1 MEELKEVLDRY
12 NQSLEELMDARKYAV
27 EAGACTTSE
36 DRNMF
41 LTLAKQELVHSE
53 LLIQSAER
61 VVEKEEENAKVA
73 WKALRTNLMEWRES
87 LSQKINFIERQ
98 K

>member
-1 MEELKEVLDRY
+1 MEELRDVLGRY

-27 EAGACTTSE
+27 EAESCTSSE
-36 DRNMF
+36 DKNMF

-53 LLIQSAER
+53 LLMQSAER
-61 VVEKEEENAKVA
+61 VVEQDEENARVA
-73 WKALRTNLMEWRES
+73 WKALRTNLLEWKES